1 MKPKEKCYPA
11 GNPKI
16 FELVA
21 HILLALGVVLL
32 FASIPG
38 WVFVALLGIAL
49 ISVGFILLK
58 ISQSWR

>member
-1 MKPKEKCYPA
+1 MKTKEKCYPA

-38 WVFVALLGIAL
+38 WVFVALLGTAL
-49 ISVGFILLK
+49 IATGFVLLK

>member
-11 GNPKI
+11 GNHKI
-16 FELVA
+16 FELAA
-21 HILLALGVVLL
+21 HVLLALGVILL

-38 WVFVALLGIAL
+38 WVFIALLGIAL
-49 ISVGFILLK
+49 IVVGFILLK